1 MSASYHGN
9 LGRADG
15 PGAGLGGGFSL
26 ALAPAYP
33 SIEDE
38 LKKDVAILRSSLA
51 VRDDYI
57 ARLREARESLAREL
71 RVQEHVLESQEH
83 RIRRYQQRFS
93 DQQKD
98 KEPGEISD

>member
-1 MSASYHGN
+1 MSASYHGS

-15 PGAGLGGGFSL
+15 PGEGLGGGFSL

-51 VRDDYI
+51 IRDDYI
-57 ARLREARESLAREL
+57 GRLREARDSLAKEL
-71 RVQEHVLESQEH
+71 RVQELVLESQEH
-83 RIRRYQQRFS
+83 RIRSYQEVF
-93 DQQKD
+93 DKKQKD

>member
-1 MSASYHGN
+1 MSASYHGS

-38 LKKDVAILRSSLA
+38 LRKDVAILAGSLA

-57 ARLREARESLAREL
+57 ARLREARDTLAKEL
-71 RVQEHVLESQEH
+71 RVQELVLESQEH
-83 RIRRYQQRFS
+83 RIRSYQEVFDKR
-93 DQQKD
+93 QKD
-98 KEPGEISD
+98 KESGEISD